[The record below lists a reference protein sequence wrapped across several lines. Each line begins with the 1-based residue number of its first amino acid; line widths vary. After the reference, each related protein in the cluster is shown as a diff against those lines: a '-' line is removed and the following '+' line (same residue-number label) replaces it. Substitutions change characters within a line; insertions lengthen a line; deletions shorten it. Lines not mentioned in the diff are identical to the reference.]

1 MRTHTVTPQRR
12 IPQALNRT
20 DPATKAAL
28 HREVAIRYAWAS
40 RRCRGFVPRA
50 ILIIMVRLR
59 ELERLF
65 ASRYGATLPDDDAGS
80 DDLLVAA
87 HTIAGAYQD
96 ENVAGRIV
104 AWARMWAPWLPAAE
118 AEALAALVAANP
130 HCWTADTLAWRL
142 RLTTVER
149 DALGITTIGAFDMSK
164 AECLA
169 RRKERRRVAEV
180 GRRKAKGAVSRA
192 AYEAA
197 SASRIKPWATLG
209 MSRRT
214 WYRRGNPTPPPVTR
228 EAGGT
233 SACPPDDASMLSTHL
248 CHGASGE
255 AAGASKREGV
265 SRWGAERLGEGR
277 GPFRRD
283 RRRDRPG
290 LLVAGAV

>member
-1 MRTHTVTPQRR
+1 MEIAVQKQNTDTTPRQ

-40 RRCRGFVPRA
+40 RRCRGFVSRA

-65 ASRYGATLPDDDAGS
+65 ASRYGATLPDDDAGH
-80 DDLLVAA
+80 DELLVAA
-87 HTIAGAYQD
+87 NTIAGAYKD
-96 ENVAGRIV
+96 ENTASRIV
-104 AWARMWAPWLPAAE
+104 SWARVWAPWLPAAE
-118 AEALAALVAANP
+118 AEALAARVAANP
-130 HCWTADTLAWRL
+130 HRWTADTLAWRL

-149 DALGITTIGAFDMSK
+149 DALGITTIGAVDMSK
-164 AECLA
+164 AERLA
-169 RRKERRRVAEV
+169 RRKERKRVTEV

-214 WYRRGNPTPPPVTR
+214 WYRRGNPTPPPVAR

-233 SACPPDDASMLSTHL
+233 SACPPEERFMFFQPRRETVAFRKDKQYQAVAT
-248 CHGASGE
+248 GRPE
-255 AAGASKREGV
+255 AI
-265 SRWGAERLGEGR
+265 R
-277 GPFRRD
+277 GP
-283 RRRDRPG
+283 
-290 LLVAGAV
+290 